1 MNNIKRF
8 KNIAKIAVFMLLAVA
23 GFYACEEGE
32 RFGISSDDTTPP
44 APPVLDSVQFLNGGA
59 ELFYKIPADED
70 VISIEGSY
78 IAQNGNV
85 VTAAVSFYAKSLKV
99 FGMADTLEHVVSLYS
114 VDRAGNRS
122 EAVSV
127 PVTPLEPAFTKVAK
141 TFKVKPAFSALIFE
155 WDNELR
161 QDINVYIDLTYLYNG
176 SVQTA
181 HHAISSKKLYDRQFI
196 KNLDLP
202 ETESVS
208 VSFSIADAYGNQS
221 QVYDLG
227 QKYVKRD
234 VMLDKSK
241 MSFFAPGYKLGKDEN
256 GDAVY
261 MANGN
266 TRDGKTVML
275 LDGIIENDG
284 FRIVSNFCNLGEA
297 HNMLLDGVMRNV
309 NAMPWNMFI
318 DLGDYYEL
326 SRIITHQRASNAGA
340 TNSVLDINPLYDYNS
355 GMTWNVGRYKVY
367 WLDETTDEWKLINDI
382 YIPKPPEE
390 WSNWEKILYAV
401 RGDEAFMY
409 PDEPDFTPRTRYF
422 RYQAMSS
429 FFNNY
434 TDTSGGSCLSE
445 ITLYGRKAQ

>member
-44 APPVLDSVQFLNGGA
+44 APPVLDSVQFINGGA

-99 FGMADTLEHVVSLYS
+99 LGMADTLEHVVSLYS
-114 VDRAGNRS
+114 VDRAGNKS

-141 TFKVKPAFSALIFE
+141 TLKVKPAFSSLIIE

-161 QDINVYIDLTYLYNG
+161 QDVNVYIDLSYLYNG
-176 SVQTA
+176 SVRTA
-181 HHAISSKKLYDRQFI
+181 HHAISSKRRYDRQII
-196 KNLDLP
+196 KDLDLP
-202 ETESVS
+202 ETEPVQ

-221 QVYDLG
+221 KVYDLG
-227 QKYVKRD
+227 KKYVKRD

-241 MSFFAPGYKLGKDEN
+241 MSFYPPGFKLGKEEN

-261 MANGN
+261 MANGDVA
-266 TRDGKTVML
+266 DGRMIFL
-275 LDGIIENDG
+275 LDGILEHDG
-284 FRIVSNFCNLGEA
+284 FRIILNNRANFGTA
-297 HNMLLDGVMRNV
+297 YPMFLDGVTRNV
-309 NAMPWNMFI
+309 NAIPWNIFI

-326 SRIITHQRASNAGA
+326 SRIVTHQRAYRWDPQG
-340 TNSVLDINPLYDYNS
+340 VLDLGVLYGYSPGQD
-355 GMTWNVGRYKVY
+355 WNVGRYAVY
-367 WLDETTDEWKLINDI
+367 WLDETTNEWKLINETT
-382 YIPKPPEE
+382 IPKPPEE
-390 WSNWEKILYAV
+390 WSNLEKILYAA

-422 RYQAMSS
+422 RYQCLNT
-429 FFNNY
+429 FNDNY
-434 TDTSGGSCLSE
+434 TAKNGACLSE
-445 ITLYGRKAQ
+445 ITLYGKKAQ